1 MPITSTFHFPADGT
15 LPCRDRDAGIAFGKG
30 GMRGVFQAGVVH
42 GFVISG
48 YFPQALSGTSVGSLA
63 ATALALAAE
72 LKTQRDRLELVG
84 DLVAGWQRNP
94 AEQIVRA
101 LLRPSSGPARLLSDL
116 LATELRFET
125 LVRLGRVLVLFGEVG
140 RGTAT
145 ERLRALFSLIREIP
159 GLVAE
164 LLGGLVRAPK
174 MLRGALR
181 SGLRELCRDD
191 DPDAPLPRFE
201 RLLAAAQ
208 AVLTAYGME
217 RGLLTR
223 SPLDPHVERMLRKYG
238 RRLGLRRP
246 LELADLRAHLVFQVG
261 NLSRLEPGSG
271 RTYIERLARCEQHG
285 GDGGTG
291 CALPDWSHAR
301 LAQAIRAAWA
311 IGPLFP
317 GVLARELVGGEGA
330 PAGRDPRD
338 LLMDAAVLE
347 KNPVAPIVDHWAR
360 RPCEGRDRLRP
371 HRLFNVYLSPI
382 GEVSQPA
389 GSPFFA
395 PALHSLHLRDSLDQQ
410 LAARVTRLITGMIET
425 LRDNDRPIPPRLKD
439 GEYTPI
445 HPIAIAPEELLP
457 LESIGIPDE
466 GELGAACAAGCRST
480 IETLHAETLTELGR
494 EQAAATVPCDR
505 LLARLRERHPNPDP
519 ADVPF
524 FTPVERL
531 CGTCTQALRVPAP
544 VAART
549 EEQAR
554 AEAARARANHFAP
567 FCHPAPPP
575 QGFTAV
581 VPAGG
586 VFFGVFQVGAIA
598 AFIDWGIRPDLYA
611 GASVGTIFSYVMQ
624 ACQEDLLR
632 RNRPDRPA
640 SQQLAEP
647 APDGTP
653 SVFSRVIRLFTTLP
667 GWVDAASERAEG
679 SGVVDA
685 VLTALS
691 QRWYSPEVRP
701 LRELTPRQVLLALRD
716 EELGAAERPHWE
728 ALQTGLDALLFRPIP
743 GRRSL
748 LPRQLA
754 PVYRLPLADRA
765 VLRRC
770 FVDLFRLRLRD
781 ALPGGEAASV
791 LDRIAANLDFFDP
804 APPDHAAPEGEIL
817 GFQPIGRA
825 LREVVFA
832 GADPRLD
839 EHSARQKVRFL
850 FTVTHHTRGRLE
862 HFGYADSRGA
872 GTESPL
878 ALEACLAASSFPL
891 AFRRRS
897 RQEVF
902 GLPEDDGARYADGGI
917 FNNFPSDSAFAYL
930 RDLTDQP
937 GLVWLGEVPLRFV
950 LLSLTAPTPGSAS
963 RRTSAHRGALFALL
977 QALRRG
983 EDEKVEKT
991 MAMQR
996 HINQVAAAANPILR
1010 ELGKRQAIRAEMIL
1024 VSPTYSIYGHSF
1036 AFKDYLGFRREKQEE
1051 MIASGCRRTRI
1062 ALAFHEYQDREDAGS
1077 VRPAQRDR
1085 NDERDEERVRA
1096 AFYEALRDEVRSQR
1110 EHHASLSTTDCVL
1123 GSFGAPPPRDGE
1135 PPRPCRCP
1143 FALAA
1148 EAELQAVG
1156 RTCHATIER
1165 EIDVPLVDFKLY
1177 SRLRPS

>member
-1 MPITSTFHFPADGT
+1 MPITSSFHFPAGPGEGP
-15 LPCRDRDAGIAFGKG
+15 LPFCDPDAGIAFGKG

-48 YFPQALSGTSVGSLA
+48 YFPQALSGTSVGCLA

-84 DLVAGWQRNP
+84 DLVAGWLRNP
-94 AEQIVRA
+94 AEQITRA
-101 LLRPSSGPARLLSDL
+101 LLRQSSGPARLVSDL

-140 RGTAT
+140 RGTAG
-145 ERLRALFSLIREIP
+145 ERLRTLFSLLREIP
-159 GLVAE
+159 GLAAE
-164 LLGGLVRAPK
+164 LLGGLWRAPQE
-174 MLRGALR
+174 LRGALR
-181 SGLRELCRDD
+181 AGLRELCRADE
-191 DPDAPLPRFE
+191 PEGPLPRFE

-223 SPLDPHVERMLRKYG
+223 SPLDPRVERMLCKYG
-238 RRLGLRRP
+238 RRLGVRRP

-261 NLSRLEPGSG
+261 NLSRLAPGSG
-271 RTYIERLARCEQHG
+271 RTYIERLARCEHRG
-285 GDGGTG
+285 GEGGSG

-317 GVLARELVGGEGA
+317 GVLARELLGGEAA

-360 RPCEGRDRLRP
+360 RPRRGQERLRP
-371 HRLFNVYLSPI
+371 HRLFTVYLSPI
-382 GEVSQPA
+382 GEVSQPP

-425 LRDNDRPIPPRLKD
+425 LRDSGQPIPPRLND
-439 GEYTPI
+439 GEYAPI
-445 HPIAIAPEELLP
+445 YPIAIAPDELLP
-457 LESIGIPDE
+457 IESIGVPDA

-480 IETLHAETLTELGR
+480 LETLHAETLAELGR
-494 EQAAATVPCDR
+494 EAATVPCER
-505 LLARLRERHPNPDP
+505 LLARLRERHENPEP

-531 CGTCTQALRVPAP
+531 CGSCTKQLRAPAP

-567 FCHPAPPP
+567 FCHAAPPP

-598 AFIDWGIRPDLYA
+598 AFSDWGIRPDLYA

-640 SQQLAEP
+640 SQQLAEA

-667 GWVDAASERAEG
+667 GWVDAAGEG
-679 SGVVDA
+679 ADGPGVVDA
-685 VLTALS
+685 VLTALA
-691 QRWYSPEVRP
+691 QRWSSPEVRP
-701 LRELTPRQVLLALRD
+701 LRELTPRQVFLALRD
-716 EELGAAERPHWE
+716 AELGAAERPHWE
-728 ALQTGLDALLFRPIP
+728 ALQAGLDALLFRPIP

-748 LPRQLA
+748 RPRQLPPA
-754 PVYRLPLADRA
+754 YRLPLADRA
-765 VLRRC
+765 VLRR
-770 FVDLFRLRLRD
+770 FFTDLLRLRLRD

-817 GFQPIGRA
+817 GFRPIGSA

-832 GADPRLD
+832 GADPKLD
-839 EHSARQKVRFL
+839 EHSAKQQVRFL

-897 RQEVF
+897 QQEVF
-902 GLPEDDGARYADGGI
+902 GLPEDDGTRYADGGI

-950 LLSLTAPTPGSAS
+950 LLSLTAPAPGSAS

-977 QALRRG
+977 QSLRRG

-1010 ELGKRQAIRAEMIL
+1010 ELGRRQAIRAEMIL

-1062 ALAFHEYQDREDAGS
+1062 ALAFHAYQDRADAGS
-1077 VRPAQRDR
+1077 APPPERPP
-1085 NDERDEERVRA
+1085 DEDRVRA
-1096 AFYEALRDEVRSQR
+1096 AFYEALRDEVRSVR

-1123 GSFGAPPPRDGE
+1123 GSFGAPPPRKGE
-1135 PPRPCRCP
+1135 APRPCRCP
-1143 FALAA
+1143 FALAP
-1148 EAELQAVG
+1148 EEELQAVG

-1177 SRLRPS
+1177 TRLRPS